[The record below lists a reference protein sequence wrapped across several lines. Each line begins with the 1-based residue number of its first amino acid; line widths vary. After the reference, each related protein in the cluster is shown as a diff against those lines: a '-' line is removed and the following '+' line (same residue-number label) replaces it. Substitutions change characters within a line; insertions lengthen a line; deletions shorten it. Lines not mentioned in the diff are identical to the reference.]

1 MAGAEHAKRGRAG
14 ACLSPRRAP
23 ARVLRASGPFGRW
36 ARSDVLRPELC
47 CRVSARSVLTG
58 RRTRTLRRRNRAARV
73 RDAFRETRECFLPR
87 ADGGRAGN
95 RDRLPPSKE
104 RDKSV
109 LTVREGNYT
118 ARASFQYNTGRFGL
132 ERLACSEFPAEARF
146 TSPNQN
152 CYNTEARKLRQHRV
166 LQRVLHELL
175 TGGYSYFRHWEN
187 WVVD

>member
-14 ACLSPRRAP
+14 ACPAPRRAP
-23 ARVLRASGPFGRW
+23 VRVLRAPGPLGRHAPGAARVLRALGPFGRW

-73 RDAFRETRECFLPR
+73 RDAFRETRECFLPS
-87 ADGGRAGN
+87 ADGGRARN

-109 LTVREGNYT
+109 LTVREGKLY
-118 ARASFQYNTGRFGL
+118 RVR
-132 ERLACSEFPAEARF
+132 EFP
-146 TSPNQN
+146 
-152 CYNTEARKLRQHRV
+152 V
-166 LQRVLHELL
+166 QRREV
-175 TGGYSYFRHWEN
+175 RP
-187 WVVD
+187 

>member
-1 MAGAEHAKRGRAG
+1 MRWGGRAHLGMKAGTRHPMAGAEHAKHGRVG
-14 ACLSPRRAP
+14 ARPTSRCAPARLLRAP
-23 ARVLRASGPFGRW
+23 GPFGRHAPGAARVLRAPGPFGRP
-36 ARSDVLRPELC
+36 A
-47 CRVSARSVLTG
+47 
-58 RRTRTLRRRNRAARV
+58 
-73 RDAFRETRECFLPR
+73 PR
-87 ADGGRAGN
+87 AVLSRFRALRVDRPVDSDFAEAESCGERPGRFPGDPRMFFAPCRWGSGGN

-152 CYNTEARKLRQHRV
+152 CYNTDAR
-166 LQRVLHELL
+166 
-175 TGGYSYFRHWEN
+175 
-187 WVVD
+187 

>member
-1 MAGAEHAKRGRAG
+1 M
-14 ACLSPRRAP
+14 
-23 ARVLRASGPFGRW
+23 
-36 ARSDVLRPELC
+36 
-47 CRVSARSVLTG
+47 
-58 RRTRTLRRRNRAARV
+58 RRRNRAARV

-95 RDRLPPSKE
+95 RDRQPPSKE

-132 ERLACSEFPAEARF
+132 ERLACPEFPAEARF

-152 CYNTEARKLRQHRV
+152 CYNTEARKFRQHRA

-175 TGGYSYFRHWEN
+175 AGGYSYFRHWEKVEERN
-187 WVVD
+187 LETGIWTWQTQHAKKEEGGAAGCAASRALRCMWARPWRR